1 MCCGRY
7 YDDAMMQAEA
17 QGWAD
22 AFNKRRPPKEVQF
35 LTGAAAC
42 GTAAITAMRCRLLPP
57 FPLHPILLPPL
68 YLQRLLIEPP
78 PLLLHAAFVC
88 ELIDRP
94 GKPICNIEK

>member
-35 LTGAAAC
+35 LTGAAAR
-42 GTAAITAMRCRLLPP
+42 GIAAITAMRCRLLPP
-57 FPLHPILLPPL
+57 LP
-68 YLQRLLIEPP
+68 RRCITAFTTIF
-78 PLLLHAAFVC
+78 AATSH
-88 ELIDRP
+88 
-94 GKPICNIEK
+94 